1 MAGGR
6 WAMKSFKMMKTLD
19 VTKARDSLASWARKL
34 RGRPLIVTDRGKPL
48 MVLVPVE
55 EGADVESVS
64 LSMNPEFIAL
74 IERSR
79 AQHKAGSGISSDEMR
94 DELGV
99 KRKGERKVG

>member
-1 MAGGR
+1 
-6 WAMKSFKMMKTLD
+6 MKSFKMMKTLD
-19 VTKARDSLASWARKL
+19 VTKAQDSLASWARKL
-34 RGRPLIVTDRGKPL
+34 RGRPLILTERGKPL

-55 EGADVESVS
+55 EGTDVESVS

-79 AQHKAGSGISSDEMR
+79 AQHRPGSGISSDEMR
-94 DELGV
+94 SELGI

>member
-1 MAGGR
+1 
-6 WAMKSFKMMKTLD
+6 MKSFKMMKTLD
-19 VTKARDSLASWARKL
+19 VTKAQDSLASWARRL
-34 RGRPLIVTDRGKPL
+34 RGRPLIVTERGKPL

-79 AQHKAGSGISSDEMR
+79 AQYEAGSGISSDEMR
-94 DELGV
+94 RKLGI

>member
-1 MAGGR
+1 
-6 WAMKSFKMMKTLD
+6 MKSFKMMKTLD
-19 VTKARDSLASWARKL
+19 VAKAQESLASWARKL
-34 RGRPLIVTDRGKPL
+34 RGQPLIVTERGKPL

-64 LSMNPEFIAL
+64 LLMNPEFIAL

-79 AQHKAGSGISSDEMR
+79 AQHKPGSGISSDEMR
-94 DELGV
+94 SKLGI